1 MHVGT
6 LFCPDT
12 PLLCLPTYVTW
23 LSPACRT
30 VLAFERASKT
40 FRHYDSAPGCS
51 SARHCGP
58 ASGCSSARCEDMA
71 ARLLLYI
78 ADVYECNL
86 MYMPAVC
93 VSFVR
98 SR

>member
-1 MHVGT
+1 MKPDRAEVAVFAINDSNDIGAANS
-6 LFCPDT
+6 DT

-51 SARHCGP
+51 SARCEGMM
-58 ASGCSSARCEDMA
+58 SGCAG
-71 ARLLLYI
+71 
-78 ADVYECNL
+78 
-86 MYMPAVC
+86 
-93 VSFVR
+93 
-98 SR
+98 